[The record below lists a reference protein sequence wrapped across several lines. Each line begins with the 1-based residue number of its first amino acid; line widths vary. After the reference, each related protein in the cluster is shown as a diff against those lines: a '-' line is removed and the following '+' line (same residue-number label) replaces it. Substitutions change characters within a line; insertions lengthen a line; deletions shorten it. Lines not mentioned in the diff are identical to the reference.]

1 MIHSGQFID
10 IGINE
15 NSDVLASI
23 AEHCQ
28 KVSLKIYD
36 IKNLNKIYDT
46 YFISPNEEI
55 IAYCKGG
62 IFGLT
67 ISGIVFT
74 DKAFYSQ
81 VNANTQIKILYTD
94 LCNYII
100 TRQFDE
106 SSGSYLSNHG
116 GVFLRN
122 QNGEQEIFGG
132 TLIARNIAAEE
143 IFKILKAIQNELYN
157 KNEFARNKMENM
169 ISDIFKSYR
178 EKMKCGNIKTS
189 DNIMIRALQTIP
201 RYSENA
207 IFLLAENR
215 YRLFNEELYTNYI
228 NSLSVDN
235 LTILVKLQKPNEI
248 FAEDYINDLSNLKN
262 EISVEYLNKVCSNI
276 EKKNLEALSKDETII
291 YALVLTRLYKFS
303 YAKRII
309 LKANKIFGSGKMRQA
324 ENFLLIYGNRLM
336 KSVYDSIVG
345 GKEIDSRLFYINDG
359 LGLTPLHYQLILK
372 SDCVDEIIHSKNWSK
387 DFSYLKSYEPLKQ
400 IYDYALLATI
410 KHCPQLDIVVENTD
424 SRIKKLKDDLAKLQE
439 QADCAAAAIKSIDNC
454 LLEARRQLGNL
465 KSSGNFE
472 AISDIKDSME
482 DLENSRRQSDNILAE
497 CMRRIPEVKEDIYAR
512 TEEKKHTVLKNLQNL
527 TDKNSSFSSP
537 FIELL
542 LQIYEN
548 SNDEY
553 NLKNIVCDNN
563 QYSFKVYNYKN
574 FRFLLPDTFIL
585 NLPYYK
591 IKIEDDGTICNAIT
605 VNVKAKKSSYSTP
618 LYGNSWYS
626 TGAHIDTKILTSE
639 YRKLVKQYHPD
650 ICREEFANKLFVEI
664 TEEYKTILA
673 NLK

>member
-28 KVSLKIYD
+28 KVSLKTYD

-81 VNANTQIKILYTD
+81 LNANTQRKILYTD

-143 IFKILKAIQNELYN
+143 IFKILKAIQNELCN

-169 ISDIFKSYR
+169 ISNIFKSYK
-178 EKMKCGNIKTS
+178 EKMKCGNIKTP
-189 DNIMIRALQTIP
+189 DNVMIKALQTIP

-215 YRLFNEELYTNYI
+215 YRLFNEEFYTNYI
-228 NSLSVDN
+228 NSLDN
-235 LTILVKLQKPNEI
+235 PAILDKLKNQNKI
-248 FAEDYINDLSNLKN
+248 FATDYINDLSNLKN
-262 EISVEYLNKVCSNI
+262 EISVEYLKKVLSNI
-276 EKKNLEALSKDETII
+276 EKRNLETLSKDETII
-291 YALVLTRLYKFS
+291 YALVLTRLYKFG

-309 LKANKIFGSGKMRQA
+309 LKANEIFGNGKMNQA

-336 KSVYDSIVG
+336 KSVYDSIVE
-345 GKEIDSRLFYINDG
+345 GKEINSRLFYINDG

-387 DFSYLKSYEPLKQ
+387 DFSYLKSYESLKR

-424 SRIKKLKDDLAKLQE
+424 SRIKELKDDLAKLQE
-439 QADCAAAAIKSIDNC
+439 QADCAVAAIKSIDNC
-454 LLEARRQLGNL
+454 LWEARRQLGNL
-465 KSSGNFE
+465 KDSGDFE
-472 AISDIKDSME
+472 TISDIKDSME
-482 DLENSRRQSDNILAE
+482 GLENSRRQSDNILAE
-497 CMRRIPEVKEDIYAR
+497 CMRRIPKVKEEIYAR
-512 TEEKKHTVLKNLQNL
+512 TEKKKHTVLKNLQNF
-527 TDKNSSFSSP
+527 TDKNSPFSSP

-553 NLKNIVCDNN
+553 NLKNIICNDN

-574 FRFLLPDTFIL
+574 FRFLLPDTFTI

-591 IKIEDDGTICNAIT
+591 IKIENDGTISNALT
-605 VNVKAKKSSYSTP
+605 VNVKTKKSSCPTS

-626 TGAHIDTKILTSE
+626 NCAHIDPKILTSE

-650 ICREEFANKLFVEI
+650 ICKEEFANKLFVEI